1 MPCFVIVNP
10 SAGRG
15 RTGRLWP
22 SIADRLTKQIGT
34 FDHAFTR
41 KPGEATDMARRAIDQ
56 GACLVVAVG
65 GDGTVNEAVNGF
77 ATRDGTVSQSCAFA
91 ALAAGTGADFV
102 RSLST
107 GESLLNP
114 DTRQIDLGRITFG
127 VDNGQTVS
135 RLFINIASFGLSGE
149 VDRAVAAARTTRFL
163 PGKAAYYLATV
174 SALARYRFTDV
185 RLTVDDQPPF
195 TVSLAMAAIANGRY
209 FGGGM
214 LVAPNARLDSGAFE
228 IVILRGGSRLTMV
241 KDLSRVYRGAH
252 MNHPMVTAL
261 RGRKIVAEPVDPH
274 DIVPLDIDGESP
286 GCLKAEFEILP
297 SALTL
302 RQ

>member
-22 SIADRLTKQIGT
+22 SIADRLKKQIGA

-41 KPGEATDMARRAIDQ
+41 KPGEATDMARRAIDE
-56 GACLVVAVG
+56 GASLVVAVG

-77 ATRDGTVSQSCAFA
+77 ATRDGIISQSCAFA

-114 DTRQIDLGRITFG
+114 DTRQIDLGRITFRA
-127 VDNGQTVS
+127 DNGQTVS

-174 SALARYRFTDV
+174 SALARYRFTEV

-214 LVAPNARLDSGAFE
+214 QVAPKARLDSGAFE
-228 IVILRGGSRLTMV
+228 IVILRGGSKLTMV
-241 KDLSRVYRGAH
+241 KDLSLVYRGSH

-261 RGRKIVAEPVDPH
+261 RGRKIVAEPVDPE
-274 DIVPLDIDGESP
+274 DAVPLDIDGESP
-286 GCLKAEFEILP
+286 GCLIAEFEILP